1 MANNH
6 DVFYQYIQDYVKE
19 YPECAAYI
27 SDYVS
32 KGISL
37 ALDESQRRAA
47 DMEVIA
53 LVAMQKKNKNTDSI
67 IKSKLETWRG
77 KTSFNWDSILEYK

>member
-1 MANNH
+1 MNNH

-19 YPECAAYI
+19 HPECAARV

-32 KGISL
+32 RGISL
-37 ALDESQRRAA
+37 ALDESMQRAA

-77 KTSFNWDSILEYK
+77 KTNFNWDSILED